1 MAKQKTHIFIALVLV
16 LLIIAA
22 VTAWLTHDN
31 SDPGNDDPV
40 QTPVPV
46 TTAVPMEPTDT
57 PVTTATPAEPTPAP
71 TQTPAEP
78 TPTPDE
84 PHGTRVLNQSG
95 SFKSDTG
102 TKLNLVVEY
111 LITSKNDSTLSV
123 RVNVYVES
131 YSLDIGSR
139 SGNTIYV
146 NGQGYNFVSN
156 PVKHTSNDSLQKT
169 LITTAMVDVPA
180 EIGETV
186 NIPISVDWHYRGAY
200 SGQEIEHI
208 PAETSVTVNA

>member
-22 VTAWLTHDN
+22 VTAWVTHD
-31 SDPGNDDPV
+31 DTDTPDDPAEE
-40 QTPVPV
+40 TPVPV
-46 TTAVPMEPTDT
+46 TTATPMEPTETPEQTPT
-57 PVTTATPAEPTPAP
+57 PVEPTDAPETPAP
-71 TQTPAEP
+71 TATPEP
-78 TPTPDE
+78 E
-84 PHGTRVLNQSG
+84 PEGDRRLNETG

-102 TKLNLVVEY
+102 TNLNLNVEY
-111 LITSKNDSTLSV
+111 IITSKNDSTLSV
-123 RVNVYVES
+123 RVNVYVAS
-131 YSLDIGSR
+131 YSLEIGSR

-156 PVKHTSNDSLQKT
+156 PINHTDNNKLQKT
-169 LITTAMVDVPA
+169 MITTVTVDVPA
-180 EIGETV
+180 AIGETV

-208 PAETSVTVNA
+208 AAESTVTVNA